1 MSLLFSRSPSS
12 CFIFCSF
19 SKSNVSLVL
28 FSFHRY
34 FILSSALGCLGAGA
48 VSFLLSSTL
57 ASEGKTSG
65 FTASFSGV
73 GGVSFAPPSAVLMA
87 ASSGIALSSL
97 GYWFFWHIIYRRLKF
112 LSHFLRP

>member
-34 FILSSALGCLGAGA
+34 FILSSALACLGAGGD
-48 VSFLLSSTL
+48 SFLVSSSL
-57 ASEGKTSG
+57 ASRGLVGSG

-73 GGVSFAPPSAVLMA
+73 GGISFSPASAVFMA
-87 ASSGIALSSL
+87 ASSGIYLSSL
-97 GYWFFWHIIYRRLKF
+97 GCWFFWHIIYGR
-112 LSHFLRP
+112 